1 MWRGAPPAFLLQGWI
16 PSGPRENILIAR
28 SRALDLDNDLVGFSG
43 LGFAGY
49 LASRKSVA
57 LTV

>member
-1 MWRGAPPAFLLQGWI
+1 VEGRATSIPLQGWI

-28 SRALDLDNDLVGFSG
+28 SRALDLDVVLVGFAG

-57 LTV
+57 VTV